1 MKLCRFN
8 ETRLGLVL
16 VDDGVVA
23 DVTAALDALPEARW
37 PLPARGDL
45 LIRHLDA
52 VCGRVEETLSGA
64 TRYDLAD
71 VKLYSPVANPTKLI
85 GAPVNYQ
92 LHSDEAET
100 DKGITFAIKPISET
114 LCFLKANSSLVGPGE
129 GVIRSFP
136 DRRTDHEVE
145 LAVIIGQEAR
155 GISPDEALE
164 CVAGYTIGLDM
175 TVRGKEDRSMRK
187 SVDTYSVLGPW
198 LVTKDE
204 ITDPDNLDLTLRLNG
219 EMRQDSNTRE
229 LIYDVRTL
237 ISKCSDFYTLLPGDV
252 IYTGTPAG
260 VGPVQPADVLDCE
273 IESIGQMQ
281 INVSG
286 SPS

>member
-8 ETRLGLVL
+8 ETRLGAVEE
-16 VDDGVVA
+16 GAVV
-23 DVTAALDALPEARW
+23 DVTTALEVLPEVRW

-45 LIRHLDA
+45 LIRHLDP
-52 VCGRVEETLSGA
+52 VRERVTEILDQA
-64 TRYDLAD
+64 TRYDLSEI
-71 VKLYSPVANPTKLI
+71 KLYSPVANPTKLI

-92 LHSDEAET
+92 PHSDEAKA
-100 DKGITFAIKPISET
+100 DKGIPFAIKPISET
-114 LCFLKANSSLVGPGE
+114 LCFLKATSSLVGAGE

-145 LAVIIGQEAR
+145 LAVIIGREVR
-155 GISPDEALE
+155 GISQEAALD
-164 CVAGYTIGLDM
+164 CVAAYSIGLDM

-187 SVDTYSVLGPW
+187 SVDSYSVLGPW

-204 ITDPDNLDLTLRLNG
+204 IADPDNLDLSLRLNG
-219 EMRQDSNTRE
+219 ETRQDSNTRE

-260 VGPVQPADVLDCE
+260 VGPVQPGDTLECE
-273 IESIGQMQ
+273 IEGIGKMQ
-281 INVSG
+281 VQVSG
-286 SPS
+286 APSQD

>member
-8 ETRLGLVL
+8 ETRLGLVE
-16 VDDGVVA
+16 DGTVA

-45 LIRHLDA
+45 LIRHLGA
-52 VCGRVEETLSGA
+52 VRGRVEEVAGGA
-64 TRYDLAD
+64 TRHDLSA

-92 LHSDEAET
+92 LHSDEAVA

-129 GVIRSFP
+129 GIIRSFP

-145 LAVIIGQEAR
+145 LAVIIGEEVR
-155 GISPDEALE
+155 RISPDEALT
-164 CVAGYTIGLDM
+164 CVAGYAIGLDM
-175 TVRGKEDRSMRK
+175 TVRGKEERSMRK

-198 LVTKDE
+198 LVTSDE
-204 ITDPDNLDLTLRLNG
+204 ISDPDDLDLALRLNG
-219 EMRQDSNTRE
+219 EIRQDSNTRE

-273 IESIGQMQ
+273 IEGIGKMQ
-281 INVSG
+281 IQVSG
-286 SPS
+286 PSA